1 MFNSFLV
8 CAPSIL
14 PIKSSTARL
23 DTPEILADPFLLAVL
38 LPKRERSSKPGVKDI
53 TYLRVV
59 ISKSNDFSRSLD

>member
-38 LPKRERSSKPGVKDI
+38 LPKRERSSKPGCQRHNISASSNIKVK
-53 TYLRVV
+53 
-59 ISKSNDFSRSLD
+59 